1 MRCAPRLHAIR
12 AILGARPPLVLRN
25 PTSVVL
31 STVTMSSPPHQDAH
45 ASRTLAASGLPRRV
59 RRIVE
64 RALALYAEELEPRLV
79 EAVSEFEEELY
90 RLAGHSIGVQG
101 RNDNDPSRNL
111 REVRLNRHD
120 FVPHFMQLLESGLAN
135 LRSGQPAR
143 VAPTERP
150 VAQSISFRNLS
161 LVETSVMDEGAVLH
175 EIATRQES
183 RANLALHMAGQRFG
197 VLAAGPAFDGE
208 RLPLGAQALCRAAR
222 HASRI
227 FRLDHEP
234 QLLFYRIF
242 DRRVM
247 SLFPVLAEK
256 LDALLSEE
264 GVLPG
269 LTYVP
274 MRGRSSAAEDDAPE
288 FPARQ
293 APADVDQKLFETVER
308 REQGERREP
317 PVARSAPPSYG
328 ERPAQRPPAADQL
341 PYDPQRPHT
350 GWLGQPV
357 PAAPSA
363 FQADEQSAYRDLQ
376 KLLSNYRKQT
386 EPPRPAHAPPPPPS
400 GSFRT
405 QEVLQALKQANFEQ
419 LAPGPA
425 LDIGEVKKA
434 LLAQARQQQG
444 RAVALSQ
451 ADNDTFDLLQL
462 FYGQLQKEL
471 RTDAPASALLK
482 RLQLT
487 LLQVALNDSAFF
499 VRPDH
504 PARKMLETVSE
515 TAAKWLADDDFDPQL
530 LKPLQEAVTHVV
542 KNYEGDAG
550 IFEESNRKLQAHVD
564 QQVRRA
570 ETLEKRHIEAAR
582 GKEKLEVAK
591 QRSEKALQE
600 VLGEREL
607 PKFTR
612 ALLNQ
617 SWADVLTLTD
627 LRHGEGSEE
636 WRKQLEATRQ
646 IVEICSKRNAAEHPE
661 LKAHVETALKHV
673 GYHEDEAEVIAKRL
687 STSHVEEDADGESR
701 TELTMKLK
709 ARARLGED
717 MRSARKAELAPRTA
731 EEQECYERLRLLPFG
746 TWLEFVTNQQGDA
759 VRRRMS
765 WFSPITGNALFVNQR
780 GQRIG
785 EHSLDSLARM
795 MAKDQLRVVTA
806 QKAGLVDRAWNAAV
820 SALRSITGR
829 RDDADAHE
837 VPSPMSSPTPPAGA
851 AAGEPVPPRPRAV
864 HPPAPSGGG
873 ASDGS
878 WLIGDESSPP
888 PGGVRGAGEEGR

>member
-1 MRCAPRLHAIR
+1 MP
-12 AILGARPPLVLRN
+12 
-25 PTSVVL
+25 
-31 STVTMSSPPHQDAH
+31 SSPFQDAQ
-45 ASRTLAASGLPRRV
+45 ATRTLAASGLPRRV
-59 RRIVE
+59 RRILE

-90 RLAGHSIGVQG
+90 RLSGHSIGVQSG
-101 RNDNDPSRNL
+101 NGNDPSRNL

-120 FVPHFMQLLESGLAN
+120 FVPHFMQLLESGLAG
-135 LRSGQPAR
+135 LRSGQTVR
-143 VAPTERP
+143 TAPSERP
-150 VAQSISFRNLS
+150 VAQPISFRNLS

-183 RANLALHMAGQRFG
+183 RANLALHMVGQRFG
-197 VLAAGPAFDGE
+197 VLAAAPAFDGE

-222 HASRI
+222 HASGI

-247 SLFPVLAEK
+247 SLFSVLAEK
-256 LDALLSEE
+256 LDALLTEE

-274 MRGRSSAAEDDAPE
+274 MRGRAATAEEDAPE
-288 FPARQ
+288 FPARHEPGTGAQ
-293 APADVDQKLFETVER
+293 GEQRLFETVER
-308 REQGERREP
+308 RDPGERRDPASARMSSP
-317 PVARSAPPSYG
+317 PTYG
-328 ERPAQRPPAADQL
+328 DRPAQRPPAADQA

-350 GWLGQPV
+350 GWLGQPA

-376 KLLSNYRKQT
+376 KLLSNYRRQT
-386 EPPRPAHAPPPPPS
+386 EPPRPEHAPPPPPS

-405 QEVLQALKQANFEQ
+405 QDLLQALKQANFEQ

-444 RAVALSQ
+444 RPVALSQ

-499 VRPDH
+499 VRTEH

-515 TAAKWLADDDFDPQL
+515 TAAKWLSDDDFDPQL

-542 KNYEGDAG
+542 KNYEGDSA

-591 QRSEKALQE
+591 QRAEKSLQQI
-600 VLGEREL
+600 VGEREL

-636 WRKQLEATRQ
+636 WRRQLDATQR
-646 IVEICSKRNAAEHPE
+646 IVEICSKRDAAEHPD

-673 GYHEDEAEVIAKRL
+673 GYHEDEAEVIARRL

-765 WFSPITGNALFVNQR
+765 WFSPVTGNALFVNQR

-829 RDDADAHE
+829 RDDGDHAEAPPATPSAASG
-837 VPSPMSSPTPPAGA
+837 VGPSPAPSPRVGGA
-851 AAGEPVPPRPRAV
+851 APAHAAHPSR
-864 HPPAPSGGG
+864 PPAPTQ
-873 ASDGS
+873 ADDD
-878 WLIGDESSPP
+878 WLIGDESAAPST
-888 PGGVRGAGEEGR
+888 GEQGRGEDRR

>member
-1 MRCAPRLHAIR
+1 
-12 AILGARPPLVLRN
+12 
-25 PTSVVL
+25 
-31 STVTMSSPPHQDAH
+31 MSLPPHQDAQ
-45 ASRTLAASGLPRRV
+45 SNRTLAASGLPRRV
-59 RRIVE
+59 RRILE
-64 RALALYAEELEPRLV
+64 SALALYAEELEPRLV
-79 EAVSEFEEELY
+79 EAVSDFEEELY
-90 RLAGHSIGVQG
+90 RMSAHGGAMARTDG
-101 RNDNDPSRNL
+101 DPLHNL

-120 FVPHFMQLLESGLAN
+120 FVPHFMQLLESGLAS
-135 LRSGQPAR
+135 LRSGQILRNAS
-143 VAPTERP
+143 TERP
-150 VAQSISFRNLS
+150 VGQSVSFRNLS

-183 RANLALHMAGQRFG
+183 RANLPLHMIGQRFG
-197 VLAAGPAFDGE
+197 VLAAAPAFDGD

-222 HASRI
+222 HASGI
-227 FRLDHEP
+227 FRLHHEP

-247 SLFPVLAEK
+247 NAFPRLAEK
-256 LDALLSEE
+256 LDALLTEQ

-274 MRGRSSAAEDDAPE
+274 MRGRGGGVEDDAPE
-288 FPARQ
+288 FGVRQ
-293 APADVDQKLFETVER
+293 EAQPSPHGALGPSTGHEQLFETVER
-308 REQGERREP
+308 RDATAPGKPAPQSPEQP
-317 PVARSAPPSYG
+317 PMQRTG
-328 ERPAQRPPAADQL
+328 RGAQQS
-341 PYDPQRPHT
+341 YDPQRPHT
-350 GWLGQPV
+350 AWLGQPL
-357 PAAPSA
+357 PSAPSA

-405 QEVLQALKQANFEQ
+405 RELLQALQQANFEQ

-425 LDIGEVKKA
+425 LDIGELKKA

-451 ADNDTFDLLQL
+451 TDNDTFDLLEL

-487 LLQVALNDSAFF
+487 LLQVALNDSTFF
-499 VRPDH
+499 VRPEH

-542 KNYEGDAG
+542 KNYEGDVG
-550 IFEESNRKLQAHVD
+550 VFDESNRKLQAHVD

-570 ETLEKRHIEAAR
+570 ETLEKRHVEAAR

-591 QRSEKALQE
+591 QRAEKTLQE
-600 VLGEREL
+600 IVGEREL
-607 PKFTR
+607 AKFTR

-636 WRKQLEATRQ
+636 WRRQLDATRK
-646 IVEICSKRNAAEHPE
+646 IVDICSKRDVAEHPE
-661 LKAHVETALKHV
+661 LKQHVETALKHV
-673 GYHEDEAEVIAKRL
+673 GYHDDEADVIAKRL
-687 STSHVEEDADGESR
+687 STSSVEEDVDGESR

-717 MRSARKAELAPRTA
+717 MRSARKADLAPRTPA
-731 EEQECYERLRLLPFG
+731 EQECFERLRLLPFG
-746 TWLEFVTNQQGDA
+746 TWLEFVTNQQGDV

-765 WFSPITGNALFVNQR
+765 WFSPVTGNALFVNQR

-806 QKAGLVDRAWNAAV
+806 QRAGLVDRAWNAAV

-829 RDDADAHE
+829 RDDSE
-837 VPSPMSSPTPPAGA
+837 GVEELPPPSPPAAASAAKPQLSTPPQPPVKPPESPVSHAGSSRTQ
-851 AAGEPVPPRPRAV
+851 P
-864 HPPAPSGGG
+864 
-873 ASDGS
+873 DD

-888 PGGVRGAGEEGR
+888 LGPSSGTGENNR

>member
-1 MRCAPRLHAIR
+1 MAI
-12 AILGARPPLVLRN
+12 PPN
-25 PTSVVL
+25 QDA
-31 STVTMSSPPHQDAH
+31 PPH
-45 ASRTLAASGLPRRV
+45 RTLAASVLPRRV

-64 RALALYAEELEPRLV
+64 RVLALYAEELEPRLV

-90 RLAGHSIGVQG
+90 RMSAHGARAHG
-101 RNDNDPSRNL
+101 RAESDPMHNL

-135 LRSGQPAR
+135 LRSGQQQRNLPD
-143 VAPTERP
+143 ERP
-150 VAQSISFRNLS
+150 VVQPVSFRNLS

-183 RANLALHMAGQRFG
+183 RANLALHMIGQRFG
-197 VLAAGPAFDGE
+197 VLAAAPAFDGE
-208 RLPLGAQALCRAAR
+208 RMPLGAQALCRAAR

-247 SLFPVLAEK
+247 SHFPRLAEK
-256 LDALLSEE
+256 LDGILTEE

-274 MRGRSSAAEDDAPE
+274 MRGRAGPVETDEEYPV
-288 FPARQ
+288 
-293 APADVDQKLFETVER
+293 PADARNDPATRHSPMNGPFTAQSLTPAEAQAAAQQADAMARRSTVPP
-308 REQGERREP
+308 GERTP
-317 PVARSAPPSYG
+317 T
-328 ERPAQRPPAADQL
+328 AQS
-341 PYDPQRPHT
+341 YDPQRPHT

-357 PAAPSA
+357 PSAPSA

-386 EPPRPAHAPPPPPS
+386 ETPRPADAPPPPPS
-400 GSFRT
+400 GSFRS
-405 QEVLQALKQANFEQ
+405 QDVLQALKQASFEQ

-425 LDIGEVKKA
+425 LDIGEIKKV

-451 ADNDTFDLLQL
+451 TDNDTFDLLQL
-462 FYGQLQKEL
+462 FYSQLHKEL

-487 LLQVALNDSAFF
+487 LLQVALQDSSFF
-499 VRPDH
+499 VRTDH

-515 TAAKWLADDDFDPQL
+515 TAAKWLSDDDFDPQL

-542 KNYEGDAG
+542 KNYEDDVG
-550 IFEESNRKLQAHVD
+550 IFEESNRKLQVHVD

-591 QRSEKALQE
+591 QRAEHALQE
-600 VLGEREL
+600 IVGEREL
-607 PKFTR
+607 AKFTR

-627 LRHGEGSEE
+627 LRHGEGSDE
-636 WRKQLEATRQ
+636 WRRQIDATRQ
-646 IVEICSKRNAAEHPE
+646 IVDICSKRDAEEHPE
-661 LKAHVETALKHV
+661 LQSHVETALKHV

-687 STSHVEEDADGESR
+687 SSSHVEEDADAESR

-717 MRSARKAELAPRTA
+717 MRSARKSDLPPRNA

-746 TWLEFVTNQQGDA
+746 TWLEFVTNQQGDV

-765 WFSPITGNALFVNQR
+765 WFSPVTGNALFVNQR

-795 MAKDQLRVVTA
+795 MAKDQVRVVTA
-806 QKAGLVDRAWNAAV
+806 QRAGLVDRAWHAAV
-820 SALRSITGR
+820 AALRSITGR
-829 RDDADAHE
+829 RDEGEDEGGDHDHGDA
-837 VPSPMSSPTPPAGA
+837 SPHMEASA
-851 AAGEPVPPRPRAV
+851 AAPGLRPPPL
-864 HPPAPSGGG
+864 PPGSDAAPEN
-873 ASDGS
+873 
-878 WLIGDESSPP
+878 WLIGDESAPS
-888 PGGVRGAGEEGR
+888 AGTGHREGEGR